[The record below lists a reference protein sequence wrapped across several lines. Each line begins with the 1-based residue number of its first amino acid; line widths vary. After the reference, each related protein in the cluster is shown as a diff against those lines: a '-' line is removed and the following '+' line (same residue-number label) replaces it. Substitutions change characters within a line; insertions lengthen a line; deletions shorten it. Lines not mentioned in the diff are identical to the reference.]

1 VEDEER
7 LARAVQ
13 RGLVREGYAVDV
25 LGDGRRALLRLTG
38 EEEYDLVVLDIV
50 LPGLDGLTLCR
61 ELRERGSAVPVLML
75 TARDSISD
83 RVAGLDSGA
92 DDYLV
97 KPFAF
102 AELVARVRTLLRRP
116 PAVVPPRLVAG
127 DLVLEPATRRVSR
140 AGKDVALT
148 SKEFALLEY
157 FMRHE
162 GEVLSRDRILSHAWD
177 FEFDGASNV
186 VDVHVKNLRKK
197 VDGHGAKRF
206 HTVRGAGYVFR
217 A

>member
-1 VEDEER
+1 
-7 LARAVQ
+7 
-13 RGLVREGYAVDV
+13 
-25 LGDGRRALLRLTG
+25 
-38 EEEYDLVVLDIV
+38 
-50 LPGLDGLTLCR
+50 
-61 ELRERGSAVPVLML
+61 ML
-75 TARDSISD
+75 TARDSIAD
-83 RVAGLDSGA
+83 KVAGLDSGA